1 MLQTIERVTL
11 FP

>member
-1 MLQTIERVTL
+1 MLQTIE